1 MFPQI
6 AAGTV
11 FLYCAVV
18 IAADDYTFRI
28 VPDRI
33 LAILFTTG
41 ALYGLLAKDNFGE
54 DLRDTISGLALRSAI
69 PGLSALLLALLYK
82 FARGRDGLGFGDIK
96 LIAAAGIWLPV
107 LGQLLCDR
115 ACVDRRAGGR
125 TCSRA
130 MAREDGHASGLAAV
144 CGLSCA
150 CFLAF
155 MAFGGNGR
163 SSGSQLKAMR
173 SALPLRAPTS
183 TG

>member
-18 IAADDYTFRI
+18 IASDDYTFRI

-54 DLRDTISGLALRSAI
+54 DLRDTISGLAFRSAI

-82 FARGRDGLGFGDIK
+82 FARGRDGLGLGDIK

-107 LGQLLCDR
+107 LGSFYAIALASMAALAATLALALWR
-115 ACVDRRAGGR
+115 GR
-125 TCSRA
+125 TATLLDS
-130 MAREDGHASGLAAV
+130 LPFAV
-144 CGLSCA
+144 
-150 CFLAF
+150 FLAP
-155 MAFGGNGR
+155 AFWLLWL
-163 SSGSQLKAMR
+163 LKEAGVLP
-173 SALPLRAPTS
+173 AL
-183 TG
+183 G

>member
-41 ALYGLLAKDNFGE
+41 ALYGLLAKDRFGE
-54 DLRDTISGLALRSAI
+54 DLQDTISGLAFRSAI

-82 FARGRDGLGFGDIK
+82 FARGRDGLGLGDIK
-96 LIAAAGIWLPV
+96 LIVAAGIWLPV
-107 LGQLLCDR
+107 LGSFYAIALASIVAVASALALALWRKRAATLLD
-115 ACVDRRAGGR
+115 
-125 TCSRA
+125 S
-130 MAREDGHASGLAAV
+130 LPFAV
-144 CGLSCA
+144 
-150 CFLAF
+150 FLAP
-155 MAFGGNGR
+155 AFWLLWLLEETGV
-163 SSGSQLKAMR
+163 LP
-173 SALPLRAPTS
+173 AL
-183 TG
+183 G

>member
-6 AAGTV
+6 AAGTI

-69 PGLSALLLALLYK
+69 PGLSALLLALFYK
-82 FARGRDGLGFGDIK
+82 FARGRDGLGLGDIK

-107 LGQLLCDR
+107 LGSFYAIALASITAL
-115 ACVDRRAGGR
+115 AGALAIALWRGR
-125 TCSRA
+125 TATLLDS
-130 MAREDGHASGLAAV
+130 LPFAV
-144 CGLSCA
+144 
-150 CFLAF
+150 FLAP
-155 MAFGGNGR
+155 AFWLLWLLEETGV
-163 SSGSQLKAMR
+163 LP
-173 SALPLRAPTS
+173 ALS
-183 TG
+183 